1 MVYRLMLVMFMFVS
15 GLALAQG
22 RIVTI
27 DGEDFRDP
35 TQPPWAVLPDSR
47 LTAESVPTTGPRLSE
62 LSLSFVRAGGLS
74 PVAVINDTRVTVGD
88 EIEGAPVVE
97 IRPGE
102 VVLLIDGEEQVLTRF
117 LRPVRTPVE
126 N

>member
-1 MVYRLMLVMFMFVS
+1 VYRLMLVMFMFVS

-74 PVAVINDTRVTVGD
+74 PVAVINDTQVTVGD

>member
-1 MVYRLMLVMFMFVS
+1 MYKLMLVMLMLVS

>member
-1 MVYRLMLVMFMFVS
+1 MLLSLFFVS

-22 RIVTI
+22 RSVTI
-27 DGEDFRDP
+27 DGETFRDP
-35 TQPPWAVLPDSR
+35 MQPPWAVTDIR
-47 LTAESVPTTGPRLSE
+47 ITESAAASGPRLSE

-74 PVAVINDTRVTVGD
+74 PVAVINDTQVTVGD

>member
-1 MVYRLMLVMFMFVS
+1 MYKLMLVMLMLVS

-117 LRPVRTPVE
+117 LRAVRTPVE

>member
-1 MVYRLMLVMFMFVS
+1 VYRLMLLSLFFVS

-35 TQPPWAVLPDSR
+35 MQPPWAVTDIR
-47 LTAESVPTTGPRLSE
+47 ITESAAASGPRLSE

-74 PVAVINDTRVTVGD
+74 PVAVINDTQVTVGD

>member
-1 MVYRLMLVMFMFVS
+1 MLVMFMFVS

-74 PVAVINDTRVTVGD
+74 PVAVINDTQVTVGD